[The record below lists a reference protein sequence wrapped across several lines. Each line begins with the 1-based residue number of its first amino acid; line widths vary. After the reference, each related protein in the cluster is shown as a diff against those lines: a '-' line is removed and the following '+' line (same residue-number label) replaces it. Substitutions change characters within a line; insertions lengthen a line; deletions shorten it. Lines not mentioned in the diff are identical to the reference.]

1 VGTQDQVPHSET
13 KLRPTVSGC
22 RWAPDT
28 PIPGMVPGK
37 APEIDPADM
46 ALIMG
51 AHEIQQCLGM
61 LGDHF
66 NGP

>member
-1 VGTQDQVPHSET
+1 
-13 KLRPTVSGC
+13 
-22 RWAPDT
+22 
-28 PIPGMVPGK
+28 MVPGK

-46 ALIMG
+46 ALIME